1 MCKPHV
7 TGELVC
13 GGVYATLLQEAEP
26 DYYGYRQQD
35 AHYGDGYQEFGQ
47 REAALVFPKVLCPL
61 SRAHICNVISARLPQ
76 SFRIWALA
84 YERATVGGFVALAV
98 GWLAAF
104 YELYAVAVG
113 VFYEEEAGAPAAHR
127 VRLALEVHASCLLHL
142 LGERVQVFDG
152 EGYVAVAGA

>member
-1 MCKPHV
+1 MRKPHV
-7 TGELVC
+7 TGELVG
-13 GGVYATLLQEAEP
+13 GGVYPTLLQDAEP
-26 DYYGYRQQD
+26 DDYGYRQKD
-35 AHYGDGYQEFGQ
+35 AHYGDGHQKLGQ
-47 REAALVFPKVLCPL
+47 REAALVFPQILCPL
-61 SRAHICNVISARLPQ
+61 SRAHICSSLSARLTQ

-84 YERATVGGFVALAV
+84 YGRATVGGFVALAV
-98 GWLAAF
+98 GSLAAF

-127 VRLALEVHASCLLHL
+127 VRLALEVHASGLLHL